1 MRIIGPDPLSVIT
14 TGWGT
19 NPVTALS
26 WVALIRVTL
35 MTAKKTPRAARVRCF
50 INTKTIELRYT
61 YIVAYYQ
68 AG

>member
-1 MRIIGPDPLSVIT
+1 VEEVAACCDYRAAALASSMRIIGPDPLSVIT

-35 MTAKKTPRAARVRCF
+35 MTAKKTPRLP
-50 INTKTIELRYT
+50 ELD
-61 YIVAYYQ
+61 VS
-68 AG
+68 